1 MANKILFIS
10 CALFC
15 TFLLLFGSLPE
26 SVWWRAFRGE
36 RGTAI
41 TRVYATLS
49 ASPVASRTLTRR
61 YLKSAMGCK
70 ENMKGLQ
77 PEGRLGLQVLD
88 FPSSSFQGGI
98 DVSPCHFVLAK
109 VGYSVQT
116 SKYRCT
122 ISPKFLQQ
130 PSSFFLN
137 ALSG

>member
-15 TFLLLFGSLPE
+15 AFLLLFSLLPE
-26 SVWWRAFRGE
+26 SVWSRAHRGE

-49 ASPVASRTLTRR
+49 ASPVASRTHTRH
-61 YLKSAMGCK
+61 LPKSAMGCK
-70 ENMKGLQ
+70 ENMKSLQ
-77 PEGRLGLQVLD
+77 PEGRLGLQVFD
-88 FPSSSFQGGI
+88 FPSSSFHYGFN
-98 DVSPCHFVLAK
+98 VSPCRFVLAK
-109 VGYSVQT
+109 VKLSGHIV
-116 SKYRCT
+116 KYRCT
-122 ISPKFLQQ
+122 ISTKILQQ